1 MIKKIILV
9 LLMLI
14 TFLGCNQVISNQT
27 KEGKSTDSP
36 VNEEP
41 VNEEPVSGG
50 DKEDE
55 IIIDVP
61 GENGALKLGT
71 NKTENYI
78 FYVFK
83 NPAKDYINREYIIL
97 VFDKGSGD
105 YANIYYSNRL
115 ITNKI
120 IESNDSAFNSKTED
134 SYAYIT
140 IYDEKE
146 EIIKEIFPVYC
157 MTIQYKGGGAFPTYI
172 GEVMY
177 GDDSNP
183 TYTTTGNYY
192 RDIEKLNTE
201 NYTIG
206 FSIAIYDYSSIDE
219 MTGERVCK
227 SENLSFELEW
237 N

>member
-1 MIKKIILV
+1 
-9 LLMLI
+9 MLI
-14 TFLGCNQVISNQT
+14 TLIGCNQVISNQT
-27 KEGKSTDSP
+27 KEGKTADVP
-36 VNEEP
+36 VD
-41 VNEEPVSGG
+41 EEPVSGEE
-50 DKEDE
+50 EDE

-61 GENGALKLGT
+61 GENGALKLGE

-78 FYVFK
+78 LCVFK
-83 NPAKDYINREYIIL
+83 NPAKDYINREYMIL

-146 EIIKEIFPVYC
+146 EIIKEIFPAYC
-157 MTIQYKGGGAFPTYI
+157 MTIQYKGGGRFPTYI

-177 GDDSNP
+177 GDSNP
-183 TYTTTGNYY
+183 TYTTRGNYY
-192 RDIEKLNTE
+192 RDIEKLNTV
-201 NYTIG
+201 NYAEIG
-206 FSIAIYDYSSIDE
+206 FSITIYDYSSIDE
-219 MTGERVCK
+219 ITGERVCK
-227 SENLSFELEW
+227 DEILDFELEW